1 MARSPASVCNEDCLD
16 EDFSCPCFVSSYSKT
31 TARQFN
37 GIMTKFLLMSSLSMY
52 LYYFVVISEY
62 VTYATADVKEF
73 LVCDAEHCSWR

>member
-1 MARSPASVCNEDCLD
+1 MFRVVLFEGNKRD
-16 EDFSCPCFVSSYSKT
+16 
-31 TARQFN
+31 RFN

-73 LVCDAEHCSWR
+73 LV